1 MTVNPCV
8 IISFESSDTHELI
21 EIVLNYPTERFFD
34 LPTFVQTPACDYAET
49 WSFTVTW
56 DLSED
61 ASFATLYD
69 ASD

>member
-1 MTVNPCV
+1 MTVKPCV
-8 IISFESSDTHELI
+8 IVSFESSDTHVLI
-21 EIVLNYPTERFFD
+21 EIVLNHQTERFFD
-34 LPTFVQTPACDYAET
+34 LPTFVQTPACDYEQT

-56 DLSED
+56 DLSDD